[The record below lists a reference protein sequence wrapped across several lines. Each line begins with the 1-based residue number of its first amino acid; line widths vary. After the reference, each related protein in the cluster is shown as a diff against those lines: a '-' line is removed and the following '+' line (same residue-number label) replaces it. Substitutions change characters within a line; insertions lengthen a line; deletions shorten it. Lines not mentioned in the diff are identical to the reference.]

1 MTLPLFLRPYFGTAG
16 RTLLTVC
23 SLLILYSLA
32 APVWRWAIADAVWT
46 GDAQACRAAN
56 GSRISTA
63 MSQRPNASVNGGMSS
78 RTARPVIDW

>member
-46 GDAQACRAAN
+46 GDAQACRAAA
-56 GSRISTA
+56 GACWSYVGVKLDFFLFGFFPPAQQIGRA
-63 MSQRPNASVNGGMSS
+63 HV
-78 RTARPVIDW
+78 